1 MTHHTKSGIFQIDL
15 VTGIYLHT
23 ELYYDFMP
31 LDNIQEAGKILCAI
45 DTVIPLK
52 PDFSGIANIKKNVN
66 GLCRNQSVALRDEAF
81 LPIAALRSIDLFRM
95 QY

>member
-31 LDNIQEAGKILCAI
+31 LDNIQETGKILCAI
-45 DTVIPLK
+45 DTVIP
-52 PDFSGIANIKKNVN
+52 
-66 GLCRNQSVALRDEAF
+66 
-81 LPIAALRSIDLFRM
+81 
-95 QY
+95 